1 MNRFISPT
9 MGLIAQFSPSTAFN
23 IPGDKSLSHRA
34 AMFSALAEGESRIT
48 NFLDSGVTSV
58 MLTALSALDIKW
70 TLDENTLIVQGKG
83 LNGFTT
89 PIDPLDCGHSAT
101 TIRLMAGALAASGIG
116 VTLDGSPGLR
126 KRPMDRIVEPL
137 QKLGVKISASNTGT
151 APLVLTARDPKKGL
165 LGGTIRLSQ
174 ASAQVKTCVLLAG
187 LAAQSELII
196 HEPGFS
202 RDHSERMLKAMGV
215 PLQINGLTIRM
226 PYFSTPLNPL
236 SMDLPGDIS
245 AAGFLIVAAIITQGS
260 KLVLEE
266 VGLNSTR
273 TGLLDVLTSMGAD
286 LDVQITAQTAGELT
300 GRIIARSSK
309 LQGVTVSGD
318 LVVRMI
324 DEFPIFAVAAA
335 CAEGETVVKD
345 AAELRYKETDRI
357 KALCQQLQNI
367 GIMIKETRDGFIIRG
382 NQRIPGGSA
391 QSCGDHRLAMSLAVA
406 GLASQHGVTIEDIEI
421 INQSFPSFFDL
432 LQHTGTSL

>member
-1 MNRFISPT
+1 
-9 MGLIAQFSPSTAFN
+9 
-23 IPGDKSLSHRA
+23 
-34 AMFSALAEGESRIT
+34 
-48 NFLDSGVTSV
+48 
-58 MLTALSALDIKW
+58 
-70 TLDENTLIVQGKG
+70 
-83 LNGFTT
+83 
-89 PIDPLDCGHSAT
+89 
-101 TIRLMAGALAASGIG
+101 
-116 VTLDGSPGLR
+116 
-126 KRPMDRIVEPL
+126 
-137 QKLGVKISASNTGT
+137 
-151 APLVLTARDPKKGL
+151 VLTARDPKKGL
-165 LGGTIRLSQ
+165 LGGTIQLSQ

-187 LAAQSELII
+187 LAAQSELTI

-202 RDHSERMLKAMGV
+202 RDHSERMLIAMGV

-226 PYFSTPLNPL
+226 PYFSTPLKPL

-367 GIMIKETRDGFIIRG
+367 GIMIKETRDGFIIQG
-382 NQRIPGGSA
+382 NQQIPGGTA

-406 GLASQHGVTIEDIEI
+406 GLASHQGVTIEDIEI
-421 INQSFPSFFDL
+421 INQSFPSFFEL
-432 LQHTGTSL
+432 LQYTGISL